1 MNRLARLSVEDIQ
14 AWIGEVHLSDLKGQ
28 TPYYIPVLNQINP
41 EVFALQIHCL
51 KGEIL
56 SWGDETVTFPLM
68 SVIKPFLLLYLLT
81 HLGED
86 AVFRRVGKQASS
98 YPFNSLTQLQEDRGF
113 PRNPMIN
120 SGAIALADLLAGE
133 TPESRCENLLLWLNE
148 MGNCQLFLDRSVLE
162 SVHSYPNAHNQ
173 ALSLELEKN
182 GYISHR
188 YLALETYNRICCLSG
203 KIDDLANLGKL
214 ILASSFAEIILE
226 IMTNSGLYEAS
237 EKFAIEVGF
246 STKSGVSGA
255 LLSIVPQQGAI
266 ACYSP
271 LLNEQGNSILGLNLL
286 TYISRWMELN
296 IR

>member
-1 MNRLARLSVEDIQ
+1 MNRLARLRVEDIK
-14 AWIGEVHLSDLKGQ
+14 AWLGEVHLSDRKGQ
-28 TPYYIPVLNQINP
+28 TPYYIPVLNQVNP
-41 EVFALQIHCL
+41 DVFALQIHCL
-51 KGEIL
+51 EGEIL

-98 YPFNSLTQLQEDRGF
+98 YPFNSLTQLQEDCGF
-113 PRNPMIN
+113 PRNPLIN

-133 TPESRCENLLLWLNE
+133 TAESRCENLLLWLNK

-162 SVHSYPNAHNQ
+162 SVHSFPNVHNQ
-173 ALSLELEKN
+173 ALSLELEKT

-203 KIDDLANLGKL
+203 KIADLANLGKL
-214 ILASSFAEIILE
+214 ILAAPYAKIMLE
-226 IMTNSGLYEAS
+226 IMTNCGLYEAS
-237 EKFAIEVGF
+237 QQFALEVGF
-246 STKSGVSGA
+246 PTKSGVSGA
-255 LLSIVPQQGAI
+255 LLSIVSDEGVI

-271 LLNEQGNSILGLNLL
+271 PLNEQGNSILGLNLL
-286 TYISRWMELN
+286 THISHFIKE
-296 IR
+296 I

>member
-1 MNRLARLSVEDIQ
+1 MHPSIHPSN
-14 AWIGEVHLSDLKGQ
+14 HLFSA
-28 TPYYIPVLNQINP
+28 IPVY
-41 EVFALQIHCL
+41 
-51 KGEIL
+51 
-56 SWGDETVTFPLM
+56 
-68 SVIKPFLLLYLLT
+68 FLLLYLLN

-98 YPFNSLTQLQEDRGF
+98 YPFNSLTQLQEDSGF
-113 PRNPMIN
+113 PRNPLIN
-120 SGAIALADLLAGE
+120 SGAIALADLLGGE

-148 MGNCQLFLDRSVLE
+148 MGNCQLFLDHSVLD

-203 KIDDLANLGKL
+203 KIADLANLGQL
-214 ILASSFAEIILE
+214 ILASSFADIVLE
-226 IMTNSGLYEAS
+226 IMTNCGLYEAS

-246 STKSGVSGA
+246 PTKSGVSGA
-255 LLSIVPQQGAI
+255 LLSIVPKQGAI

>member
-1 MNRLARLSVEDIQ
+1 MNRLARLRVEDIQ
-14 AWIGEVHLSDLKGQ
+14 AWVGEVHLSDRKGQ
-28 TPYYIPVLNQINP
+28 TAYYIPVLNQVNP

-51 KGEIL
+51 EGEIL
-56 SWGDETVTFPLM
+56 SWGDETLTFPLM
-68 SVIKPFLLLYLLT
+68 SVIKPFLLLYLLS

-86 AVFRRVGKQASS
+86 VVFRRVGKQASS
-98 YPFNSLTQLQEDRGF
+98 YPFNSLTQLQEDRCF

-120 SGAIALADLLAGE
+120 SGAIALTDLLAGE

-148 MGNCQLFLDRSVLE
+148 MGNCQLFLDHSVLD

-188 YLALETYNRICCLSG
+188 YLALETYNLSG
-203 KIDDLANLGKL
+203 KIADLANLGKL
-214 ILASSFAEIILE
+214 ILAAPFGEIILE
-226 IMTNSGLYEAS
+226 IMTNCGLYEAS
-237 EKFAIEVGF
+237 QQFALEVGF
-246 STKSGVSGA
+246 PTKSGVSGA
-255 LLSIVPQQGAI
+255 LLSIVPKQGAI

-286 TYISRWMELN
+286 THISHFVK
-296 IR
+296 

>member
-1 MNRLARLSVEDIQ
+1 MNRLARLRVEDIQ
-14 AWIGEVHLSDLKGQ
+14 AWIGEVHLLDRKGQ
-28 TPYYIPVLNQINP
+28 TPYYIPVLNRVNP

-51 KGEIL
+51 EGEIL

-68 SVIKPFLLLYLLT
+68 SVIKPFLLLYLLN

-98 YPFNSLTQLQEDRGF
+98 YPFNSLTQLQEDSGF
-113 PRNPMIN
+113 PRNPLIN
-120 SGAIALADLLAGE
+120 SGAIALADLLGGE
-133 TPESRCENLLLWLNE
+133 TPESRCENLLLWLNK

-162 SVHSYPNAHNQ
+162 SVHSYPNVHNQ

-203 KIDDLANLGKL
+203 KIADLANLGKL
-214 ILASSFAEIILE
+214 ILASSFADIVLE
-226 IMTNSGLYEAS
+226 IMTNCGLYEAS
-237 EKFAIEVGF
+237 QQFAIEVGF
-246 STKSGVSGA
+246 PTKSGVSGA
-255 LLSIVPQQGAI
+255 LLSILSDEGVI

-271 LLNEQGNSILGLNLL
+271 LLNEQGNSVLGLDLL
-286 TYISRWMELN
+286 TKLSNFFKEI
-296 IR
+296 

>member
-1 MNRLARLSVEDIQ
+1 MNRLARLRVEDIQ
-14 AWIGEVHLSDLKGQ
+14 AWVGEVHLSDRKGQ
-28 TPYYIPVLNQINP
+28 TAYYIPVLNQVNP

-51 KGEIL
+51 EGEIL
-56 SWGDETVTFPLM
+56 SWGDETLTFPLM
-68 SVIKPFLLLYLLT
+68 SVIKPFLLLYLLS

-86 AVFRRVGKQASS
+86 VVFRRVGKQASS

-120 SGAIALADLLAGE
+120 SGAIALADLLGGE
-133 TPESRCENLLLWLNE
+133 TPESRCENLLLWLNK

-162 SVHSYPNAHNQ
+162 SVHSSPNVHNQ
-173 ALSLELEKN
+173 SLSLELEKN

-203 KIDDLANLGKL
+203 KIADLANLGKL
-214 ILASSFAEIILE
+214 ILAAPFGKIILE
-226 IMTNSGLYEAS
+226 IMTNCGLYEAS

-246 STKSGVSGA
+246 PTKSGVSGA
-255 LLSIVPQQGAI
+255 LLSILSDEGVI

-271 LLNEQGNSILGLNLL
+271 LLNEQGNSVLGLDLL
-286 TYISRWMELN
+286 TKLSNFFKEI
-296 IR
+296 

>member
-1 MNRLARLSVEDIQ
+1 MNRLARLRVEDIQ
-14 AWIGEVHLSDLKGQ
+14 AWIGEVHLLDRKGQ
-28 TPYYIPVLNQINP
+28 TPYYIPVLNRVNP
-41 EVFALQIHCL
+41 EVFALQIHCFE
-51 KGEIL
+51 GEIL

-68 SVIKPFLLLYLLT
+68 SVIKPFLLLYLLN

-98 YPFNSLTQLQEDRGF
+98 YPFNSLTQLQEDSGF
-113 PRNPMIN
+113 PRNPLIN
-120 SGAIALADLLAGE
+120 SGAIALADLLGGE
-133 TPESRCENLLLWLNE
+133 TPESRCENLLLWLNK

-162 SVHSYPNAHNQ
+162 SVHSYPNVHNQ

-203 KIDDLANLGKL
+203 KIADLTNLGKL
-214 ILASSFAEIILE
+214 ILAAPFGKIILE
-226 IMTNSGLYEAS
+226 IMTNCGLYEAS

-246 STKSGVSGA
+246 PTKSGVSGA
-255 LLSIVPQQGAI
+255 LLSILSDEGVI

-271 LLNEQGNSILGLNLL
+271 LLNEQGNSVLGLDLL
-286 TYISRWMELN
+286 TKLSNFFKEI
-296 IR
+296 

>member
-1 MNRLARLSVEDIQ
+1 MNRLARLRVEDIQ
-14 AWIGEVHLSDLKGQ
+14 AWIGEVHLLDRKGQ
-28 TPYYIPVLNQINP
+28 TPYYIPVLNRVNP

-51 KGEIL
+51 EGEIL

-68 SVIKPFLLLYLLT
+68 SVIKPFLLLYLLN

-98 YPFNSLTQLQEDRGF
+98 YPFNSLTQLQEDSGF
-113 PRNPMIN
+113 PRNPLIN
-120 SGAIALADLLAGE
+120 SGAIALADLLGGE
-133 TPESRCENLLLWLNE
+133 TPESRCENLLLWLNK

-162 SVHSYPNAHNQ
+162 SVHSYPNVHNQ

-203 KIDDLANLGKL
+203 KIADLANLGKL
-214 ILASSFAEIILE
+214 ILAAPFGEIIPE
-226 IMTNSGLYEAS
+226 IMTNCGLYEAS
-237 EKFAIEVGF
+237 QQFAIEVGF
-246 STKSGVSGA
+246 PTKSGVSGA
-255 LLSIVPQQGAI
+255 LLSILSDEGVI

-271 LLNEQGNSILGLNLL
+271 LLNEQGNSVLGLDLL
-286 TYISRWMELN
+286 TKLSNFFKEI
-296 IR
+296 

>member
-1 MNRLARLSVEDIQ
+1 MNRLARLRVEDIQ
-14 AWIGEVHLSDLKGQ
+14 AWVGEVHLSDRKGQ
-28 TPYYIPVLNQINP
+28 TAYYIPVLNQVNP
-41 EVFALQIHCL
+41 DVFALQIHCL
-51 KGEIL
+51 EGEIL
-56 SWGDETVTFPLM
+56 SWGDETLTFPLM
-68 SVIKPFLLLYLLT
+68 SVIKPFLLLYLLS

-86 AVFRRVGKQASS
+86 VVFLRVGKQASS
-98 YPFNSLTQLQEDRGF
+98 YPFNSLTQLQEDCGF

-148 MGNCQLFLDRSVLE
+148 MGNCQLFLDGSVLD

-203 KIDDLANLGKL
+203 KIADLANLGKL
-214 ILASSFAEIILE
+214 ILAAPFGEIILE
-226 IMTNSGLYEAS
+226 IMTNCGLYEAS
-237 EKFAIEVGF
+237 QQFALDVGF
-246 STKSGVSGA
+246 PTKSGVSGA

-286 TYISRWMELN
+286 THISHFVKE
-296 IR
+296 I

>member
-1 MNRLARLSVEDIQ
+1 MNRLARLRVEDIQ
-14 AWIGEVHLSDLKGQ
+14 AWIGEVHLLDRKGQ
-28 TPYYIPVLNQINP
+28 TPYYIPVLNRVNP

-51 KGEIL
+51 EGEIL

-68 SVIKPFLLLYLLT
+68 SVIKPFLLLYLLN

-98 YPFNSLTQLQEDRGF
+98 YPFNSLTQLQEDSGF
-113 PRNPMIN
+113 PRNPLIN
-120 SGAIALADLLAGE
+120 SGAIALADLLGGE
-133 TPESRCENLLLWLNE
+133 TPESRCENLLLWLNK

-162 SVHSYPNAHNQ
+162 SVHSYPNVHNQ

-203 KIDDLANLGKL
+203 KIADLANLGKL

-226 IMTNSGLYEAS
+226 IMTNCGLYEAS
-237 EKFAIEVGF
+237 QQFAIEVGF
-246 STKSGVSGA
+246 PTKSGVSGA
-255 LLSIVPQQGAI
+255 LLSILSDEGVI

>member
-1 MNRLARLSVEDIQ
+1 VEDIQ
-14 AWIGEVHLSDLKGQ
+14 AWIQEVHLSDSKGQ
-28 TPYYIPVLNQINP
+28 TPYYIPVLKQVHP

-51 KGEIL
+51 GGEIL

-86 AVFRRVGKQASS
+86 VVFQRVGKQASS

-148 MGNCQLFLDRSVLE
+148 MGNCQFFLDRSVLD
-162 SVHSYPNAHNQ
+162 SVHSYPNTHNQ

-182 GYISHR
+182 SYINHR
-188 YLALETYNRICCLSG
+188 YLALETYNQICCLSG
-203 KIDDLANLGKL
+203 KIADVANLGKL
-214 ILASSFAEIILE
+214 ILAAPFREIILE
-226 IMTNSGLYEAS
+226 IMTDCGLYEAS
-237 EKFAIEVGF
+237 QQFALEVGF
-246 STKSGVSGA
+246 PTKSGVSGA
-255 LLSIVPQQGAI
+255 LLSIVSDEGVI

-286 TYISRWMELN
+286 THISHFVKEN
-296 IR
+296 

>member
-1 MNRLARLSVEDIQ
+1 MNRLARLRVEDIQ
-14 AWIGEVHLSDLKGQ
+14 AWIGEVHLLDRKGQ
-28 TPYYIPVLNQINP
+28 TPYYIPVLNRVNP
-41 EVFALQIHCL
+41 EVFALQIHCFE
-51 KGEIL
+51 GEIL

-68 SVIKPFLLLYLLT
+68 SVIKPFLLLYLLN

-98 YPFNSLTQLQEDRGF
+98 YPFNSLTQLQEDSGF
-113 PRNPMIN
+113 PRNPLIN
-120 SGAIALADLLAGE
+120 SGAIALADLLGGE
-133 TPESRCENLLLWLNE
+133 TPESRCENLLLWLNK

-162 SVHSYPNAHNQ
+162 SVHSYPNVHNQ

-203 KIDDLANLGKL
+203 KIADLANLGKL
-214 ILASSFAEIILE
+214 ILAAPFGEIILE
-226 IMTNSGLYEAS
+226 IMTNCGLYEAS

-246 STKSGVSGA
+246 PTKSGVSGA
-255 LLSIVPQQGAI
+255 LLSILSDEGVI

-271 LLNEQGNSILGLNLL
+271 LLNEQGNSVLGLDLL
-286 TYISRWMELN
+286 TKLSNFFKEI
-296 IR
+296 

>member
-1 MNRLARLSVEDIQ
+1 MNRLARLRVEDIQ
-14 AWIGEVHLSDLKGQ
+14 AWIQEVHLSDSKGQ
-28 TPYYIPVLNQINP
+28 TPYYIPVLNQVHP

-51 KGEIL
+51 EGEIL

-98 YPFNSLTQLQEDRGF
+98 YPFNSLNQLQEDRGF

-120 SGAIALADLLAGE
+120 SGTIVLADLLAGE
-133 TPESRCENLLLWLNE
+133 TPESRCENLLLWLNK

-162 SVHSYPNAHNQ
+162 SVHSFPNVHNQ

-203 KIDDLANLGKL
+203 KIADLANLGKL
-214 ILASSFAEIILE
+214 ILAAPYAKIILE
-226 IMTNSGLYEAS
+226 IMTNCGLYEAS
-237 EKFAIEVGF
+237 QQFALEVGF
-246 STKSGVSGA
+246 PTKSGVSGA
-255 LLSIVPQQGAI
+255 LLSIVSDEGVI

-286 TYISRWMELN
+286 THISHFVKEN
-296 IR
+296 

>member
-1 MNRLARLSVEDIQ
+1 MNRLARLRVEDIQ
-14 AWIGEVHLSDLKGQ
+14 AWIGEVHLSDRKGQ
-28 TPYYIPVLNQINP
+28 TPYYIPVLNQVHP

-98 YPFNSLTQLQEDRGF
+98 YPFNSLTQLQEDRCF

-120 SGAIALADLLAGE
+120 SGAIALTDLLAGE

-162 SVHSYPNAHNQ
+162 SVHSYPNVHNQ

-188 YLALETYNRICCLSG
+188 YLALETYNQICCLSG
-203 KIDDLANLGKL
+203 KIADLANLGKL

-226 IMTNSGLYEAS
+226 IMTNCGLYEAS

-246 STKSGVSGA
+246 PTKSGVSGA

-286 TYISRWMELN
+286 TYISHFVK
-296 IR
+296 

>member
-1 MNRLARLSVEDIQ
+1 MNRLARLRVEDIQ
-14 AWIGEVHLSDLKGQ
+14 AWIGEVHLLDRKGQ
-28 TPYYIPVLNQINP
+28 TPYYIPVLNRVNP

-51 KGEIL
+51 EGEIL

-68 SVIKPFLLLYLLT
+68 SVIKPFLLLYLLN

-98 YPFNSLTQLQEDRGF
+98 YPFNSLTQLQEDSGF
-113 PRNPMIN
+113 PRNPLIN
-120 SGAIALADLLAGE
+120 SGAIALADLLGGK
-133 TPESRCENLLLWLNE
+133 TPESRCENLLLWLNK

-162 SVHSYPNAHNQ
+162 SVHSYPNVHNQ

-203 KIDDLANLGKL
+203 KIADLANLGKL
-214 ILASSFAEIILE
+214 ILAAPFGEIILE
-226 IMTNSGLYEAS
+226 IMTNCGLYEAS

-246 STKSGVSGA
+246 PTKSGVSGA
-255 LLSIVPQQGAI
+255 LLSILSDEGVI

-271 LLNEQGNSILGLNLL
+271 LLNEQGNSVLGLDLL
-286 TYISRWMELN
+286 TKLSNFFKEI
-296 IR
+296 

>member
-1 MNRLARLSVEDIQ
+1 
-14 AWIGEVHLSDLKGQ
+14 
-28 TPYYIPVLNQINP
+28 
-41 EVFALQIHCL
+41 
-51 KGEIL
+51 L

-86 AVFRRVGKQASS
+86 AVFRRVGKEASS

-148 MGNCQLFLDRSVLE
+148 MGNCQLFLDRSVLA
-162 SVHSYPNAHNQ
+162 SVHSYPNTHNQ

-182 GYISHR
+182 SYINHR

-203 KIDDLANLGKL
+203 KIADLANLGKL
-214 ILASSFAEIILE
+214 ILAAPFGEIILE
-226 IMTNSGLYEAS
+226 IMTNCGLYEAS
-237 EKFAIEVGF
+237 QQFALEVGF
-246 STKSGVSGA
+246 PTKSGVSGA
-255 LLSIVPQQGAI
+255 LLSIVPEQGAI

-286 TYISRWMELN
+286 THISHFVK
-296 IR
+296 

>member
-1 MNRLARLSVEDIQ
+1 MNRLARLRVEDIQ
-14 AWIGEVHLSDLKGQ
+14 AWVGEVHLSDLKGQ
-28 TPYYIPVLNQINP
+28 TPYYIPVLNQVNP

-51 KGEIL
+51 EGEIL
-56 SWGDETVTFPLM
+56 SWGDENVTFPLM

-86 AVFRRVGKQASS
+86 AVFRRVGKEASS

-120 SGAIALADLLAGE
+120 SGAIALTDLLAGE

-148 MGNCQLFLDRSVLE
+148 MGNCQLFLDHSVLE
-162 SVHSYPNAHNQ
+162 SVHSYPKAHNQ

-203 KIDDLANLGKL
+203 KIADLANLGKL
-214 ILASSFAEIILE
+214 ILAAPFGEIILE
-226 IMTNSGLYEAS
+226 IMTNCGLYEAS
-237 EKFAIEVGF
+237 QQFALEVGF
-246 STKSGVSGA
+246 PTKSGVSGA
-255 LLSIVPQQGAI
+255 LLSIVPEQGVI

-286 TYISRWMELN
+286 THISHFVK
-296 IR
+296 

>member
-1 MNRLARLSVEDIQ
+1 MKRLARLRVEDIK
-14 AWIGEVHLSDLKGQ
+14 AWIQEVHLSDRNGQ
-28 TPYYIPVLNQINP
+28 TPYYIPVLNRVHP
-41 EVFALQIHCL
+41 EIFALQIHSL
-51 KGEIL
+51 EGEIL

-113 PRNPMIN
+113 PRNPLIN
-120 SGAIALADLLAGE
+120 SGAIALADLLGGE
-133 TPESRCENLLLWLNE
+133 TPESRCENLLLWLNK
-148 MGNCQLFLDRSVLE
+148 MGNCQLFLDGSVLE
-162 SVHSYPNAHNQ
+162 SVHSYPNEHNQ

-203 KIDDLANLGKL
+203 KIADLANLGKL
-214 ILASSFAEIILE
+214 ILAAPYAKIILE
-226 IMTNSGLYEAS
+226 IMTNCGLYEAS
-237 EKFAIEVGF
+237 QQFALEVGF
-246 STKSGVSGA
+246 PTKSGVSGA
-255 LLSIVPQQGAI
+255 LLSIVSDEGVI

-271 LLNEQGNSILGLNLL
+271 PLNEQGNSILGLNLL
-286 TYISRWMELN
+286 THISHFLKE
-296 IR
+296 I

>member
-1 MNRLARLSVEDIQ
+1 MNRLARLRVEDIQ
-14 AWIGEVHLSDLKGQ
+14 AWVGEVHLSDLKGQ
-28 TPYYIPVLNQINP
+28 TPYYIPVLNQVNT

-51 KGEIL
+51 EGEIL

-98 YPFNSLTQLQEDRGF
+98 YPFNSLNQLQEDRGF

-133 TPESRCENLLLWLNE
+133 TPESRCENFLLWLNK
-148 MGNCQLFLDRSVLE
+148 MGNCQLFLDHSVLD
-162 SVHSYPNAHNQ
+162 SVHSCPNEHNQ
-173 ALSLELEKN
+173 ALSLELEKK

-188 YLALETYNRICCLSG
+188 YLALETYNQICCLSG
-203 KIDDLANLGKL
+203 KIADLANLGKL
-214 ILASSFAEIILE
+214 ILDAPFREIILE
-226 IMTNSGLYEAS
+226 IMTNCGLYEAS
-237 EKFAIEVGF
+237 QQFALEVGF
-246 STKSGVSGA
+246 PTKSGVSGA
-255 LLSIVPQQGAI
+255 LLSIVSDEGVI

-286 TYISRWMELN
+286 THISHFVKEK
-296 IR
+296 

>member
-1 MNRLARLSVEDIQ
+1 MNRLARLRVEDIQ
-14 AWIGEVHLSDLKGQ
+14 AWVGEVHLSDLKGQ
-28 TPYYIPVLNQINP
+28 TPYYIPVLNQVNT

-51 KGEIL
+51 EGEIL

-81 HLGED
+81 HLGEN
-86 AVFRRVGKQASS
+86 AVFRRVGKEASS
-98 YPFNSLTQLQEDRGF
+98 YPFNSLTQLQEDCGF

-133 TPESRCENLLLWLNE
+133 TPESRCENLLLWLNK

-162 SVHSYPNAHNQ
+162 SVHSYPKAHNQ

-203 KIDDLANLGKL
+203 KIADLANLGKL
-214 ILASSFAEIILE
+214 ILAAPFGEIILE
-226 IMTNSGLYEAS
+226 IMTNCGLYEAS
-237 EKFAIEVGF
+237 QQFALEVGF
-246 STKSGVSGA
+246 PTKSGVSGA
-255 LLSIVPQQGAI
+255 LLSIVPEQGVI

-286 TYISRWMELN
+286 THISHFVK
-296 IR
+296 

>member
-1 MNRLARLSVEDIQ
+1 MKRLARLRVEDIK
-14 AWIGEVHLSDLKGQ
+14 AWIQEVHLSDRNGQ
-28 TPYYIPVLNQINP
+28 TPYYIPVLNRVHP
-41 EVFALQIHCL
+41 EIFALQIHSL
-51 KGEIL
+51 EGEIL

-113 PRNPMIN
+113 PRNPLIN
-120 SGAIALADLLAGE
+120 SGAIALADLLGGE
-133 TPESRCENLLLWLNE
+133 TPESRCENLLLWLNK
-148 MGNCQLFLDRSVLE
+148 MGNCQLFLDGSVLE
-162 SVHSYPNAHNQ
+162 SVHSYPNEHNQ

-203 KIDDLANLGKL
+203 KIADIANLGKL
-214 ILASSFAEIILE
+214 ILAAPYAKIILE
-226 IMTNSGLYEAS
+226 IMTNCGLYEAS
-237 EKFAIEVGF
+237 QQFALEVGF
-246 STKSGVSGA
+246 PTKSGVSGA
-255 LLSIVPQQGAI
+255 LLSIVSDEGVI

-271 LLNEQGNSILGLNLL
+271 PLNEQGNSILGLNLL
-286 TYISRWMELN
+286 THISHFVKE
-296 IR
+296 I

>member
-1 MNRLARLSVEDIQ
+1 MNRLARLRVEDIQ
-14 AWIGEVHLSDLKGQ
+14 AWIGEVHLLDRKGQ
-28 TPYYIPVLNQINP
+28 TPYYIPVLNRVNP

-51 KGEIL
+51 EGEIL

-68 SVIKPFLLLYLLT
+68 SVIKPFLLLYLLN

-98 YPFNSLTQLQEDRGF
+98 YPFNSLTQLQEDSGF
-113 PRNPMIN
+113 PRNPLIN
-120 SGAIALADLLAGE
+120 SGAIALADLLGGE
-133 TPESRCENLLLWLNE
+133 TPESRCENLLLWLNK

-162 SVHSYPNAHNQ
+162 SVHSYPNVHNQ

-203 KIDDLANLGKL
+203 KIADLTNLGKL
-214 ILASSFAEIILE
+214 ILAAPFGEIILE
-226 IMTNSGLYEAS
+226 IMTNCGLYEAS
-237 EKFAIEVGF
+237 QQFAIEVGF
-246 STKSGVSGA
+246 PTKSGVSGA
-255 LLSIVPQQGAI
+255 LLSILSDEGVI

-271 LLNEQGNSILGLNLL
+271 LLNEQGNSVLGLDLL
-286 TYISRWMELN
+286 TKLSNFFKEI
-296 IR
+296 

>member
-1 MNRLARLSVEDIQ
+1 MNRLARLRVEDIQ
-14 AWIGEVHLSDLKGQ
+14 AWIGEVHLLDRKGQ
-28 TPYYIPVLNQINP
+28 TPYYIPVLNRVNP

-51 KGEIL
+51 EGEIL

-68 SVIKPFLLLYLLT
+68 SVIKPFLLLYLLN

-98 YPFNSLTQLQEDRGF
+98 YPFNSLTQLQEDSGF
-113 PRNPMIN
+113 PRNPLIN
-120 SGAIALADLLAGE
+120 SGAIALADLLGGE
-133 TPESRCENLLLWLNE
+133 TPESRCENLLLWLNK

-162 SVHSYPNAHNQ
+162 SVHSYPNVHNQ

-203 KIDDLANLGKL
+203 KIADLANLGKL
-214 ILASSFAEIILE
+214 ILAAPFGEIILE
-226 IMTNSGLYEAS
+226 IMTNCGLYEAS
-237 EKFAIEVGF
+237 QQFAIEVGF
-246 STKSGVSGA
+246 PTKSGVSGA
-255 LLSIVPQQGAI
+255 LLSILSDEGVI

-271 LLNEQGNSILGLNLL
+271 LLNEQGNSVLGLDLL
-286 TYISRWMELN
+286 TKLSNFFKEI
-296 IR
+296 

>member
-1 MNRLARLSVEDIQ
+1 MNRLTRLRVEDIQ
-14 AWIGEVHLSDLKGQ
+14 AWIGEVHLLDRKGQ
-28 TPYYIPVLNQINP
+28 TPYYIPVLNRVNP

-51 KGEIL
+51 EGEIL

-68 SVIKPFLLLYLLT
+68 SVIKPFLLLYLLN

-98 YPFNSLTQLQEDRGF
+98 YPFNSLTQLQEDSGF
-113 PRNPMIN
+113 PRNPLIN
-120 SGAIALADLLAGE
+120 SGAIALADLLGGE
-133 TPESRCENLLLWLNE
+133 TPESRCENLLLWLNK

-162 SVHSYPNAHNQ
+162 SVHSYPNVHNQ

-203 KIDDLANLGKL
+203 KIADLTNLGKL
-214 ILASSFAEIILE
+214 ILAAPFGEIILE
-226 IMTNSGLYEAS
+226 IMTNCGLYEAS
-237 EKFAIEVGF
+237 QQFAIEVGF
-246 STKSGVSGA
+246 PTKSGVSGA
-255 LLSIVPQQGAI
+255 LLSILSEEGVI

-271 LLNEQGNSILGLNLL
+271 LLNEQGNSVLGLDLL
-286 TYISRWMELN
+286 TKLSNFFKEI
-296 IR
+296 

>member
-1 MNRLARLSVEDIQ
+1 MNRLARLRVEDIQ
-14 AWIGEVHLSDLKGQ
+14 AWIGEVHLLDRKGQ
-28 TPYYIPVLNQINP
+28 TPYYIPVLNRVNP

-51 KGEIL
+51 EGEIL

-68 SVIKPFLLLYLLT
+68 SVIKPFLLLYLLN

-98 YPFNSLTQLQEDRGF
+98 YPFNSLTQLQEDSGF
-113 PRNPMIN
+113 PRNPLIN
-120 SGAIALADLLAGE
+120 SGAIALADLLGGE
-133 TPESRCENLLLWLNE
+133 TPESRCENLLLWLNK

-162 SVHSYPNAHNQ
+162 SVHSYPNVHNQ

-203 KIDDLANLGKL
+203 KIADLANLGKL
-214 ILASSFAEIILE
+214 ILAAPFSEIILE
-226 IMTNSGLYEAS
+226 IMTNCGLYEAS

-246 STKSGVSGA
+246 PTKSGVSGA
-255 LLSIVPQQGAI
+255 LLSILSDEGVI

-271 LLNEQGNSILGLNLL
+271 LLNEQGNSVLGLDLL
-286 TYISRWMELN
+286 TKLSNFFKEI
-296 IR
+296 

>member
-1 MNRLARLSVEDIQ
+1 MNRLARLRVEDIQ
-14 AWIGEVHLSDLKGQ
+14 AWVGEVHLSDLKGQ
-28 TPYYIPVLNQINP
+28 TPYYIPVLNQVNT

-51 KGEIL
+51 EGEIL

-86 AVFRRVGKQASS
+86 AVFRRVGKEASS

-148 MGNCQLFLDRSVLE
+148 MGNCQLFLDHSVLE
-162 SVHSYPNAHNQ
+162 SVHSYPKAHNQ

-203 KIDDLANLGKL
+203 KIADLANLGKL
-214 ILASSFAEIILE
+214 ILAAPFGEIILE
-226 IMTNSGLYEAS
+226 IMTNCGLYEAS
-237 EKFAIEVGF
+237 QQFAIEVGF
-246 STKSGVSGA
+246 PTKSGVSGA
-255 LLSIVPQQGAI
+255 LLSILSEEGVI

-271 LLNEQGNSILGLNLL
+271 LLNEQCNSVLGLDLL
-286 TYISRWMELN
+286 TKLSNFFKEI
-296 IR
+296 

>member
-1 MNRLARLSVEDIQ
+1 
-14 AWIGEVHLSDLKGQ
+14 
-28 TPYYIPVLNQINP
+28 
-41 EVFALQIHCL
+41 
-51 KGEIL
+51 
-56 SWGDETVTFPLM
+56 M

-98 YPFNSLTQLQEDRGF
+98 YPFNSLNQLQEDRGF

-133 TPESRCENLLLWLNE
+133 TPESRCENLLLWLNK

-162 SVHSYPNAHNQ
+162 SVHSFPNVHNQ

-203 KIDDLANLGKL
+203 KIADLANLGKL
-214 ILASSFAEIILE
+214 ILAAPFGEIILE
-226 IMTNSGLYEAS
+226 IMTNCGLYEAS
-237 EKFAIEVGF
+237 QQFALEVGF
-246 STKSGVSGA
+246 PTKSGVSGA
-255 LLSIVPQQGAI
+255 LLSIVPEQGVI

-286 TYISRWMELN
+286 THISHFVK
-296 IR
+296 

>member
-1 MNRLARLSVEDIQ
+1 
-14 AWIGEVHLSDLKGQ
+14 
-28 TPYYIPVLNQINP
+28 
-41 EVFALQIHCL
+41 
-51 KGEIL
+51 
-56 SWGDETVTFPLM
+56 M

-98 YPFNSLTQLQEDRGF
+98 YPFNSLNQLQEDRGF

-120 SGAIALADLLAGE
+120 SGTIVLADLLAGE
-133 TPESRCENLLLWLNE
+133 TPESRCENLLLWLNK

-162 SVHSYPNAHNQ
+162 SVHSFPNVHNQ

-203 KIDDLANLGKL
+203 KIADLANLGKL
-214 ILASSFAEIILE
+214 ILAAPYAKIILE
-226 IMTNSGLYEAS
+226 IMTNCGLYEAS
-237 EKFAIEVGF
+237 QQFALEVGF
-246 STKSGVSGA
+246 PTKSGVSGA
-255 LLSIVPQQGAI
+255 LLSIVSDEGVI

-286 TYISRWMELN
+286 THISHFVKEN
-296 IR
+296 

>member
-1 MNRLARLSVEDIQ
+1 MNRLTRLRVEDIQ
-14 AWIGEVHLSDLKGQ
+14 AWIGEVHLLDRKGQ
-28 TPYYIPVLNQINP
+28 TPYYIPVLNRVNP

-51 KGEIL
+51 EGEIL

-68 SVIKPFLLLYLLT
+68 SVIKPFLLLYLLN

-98 YPFNSLTQLQEDRGF
+98 YPFNSLTQLQEDSGF
-113 PRNPMIN
+113 PRNPLIN
-120 SGAIALADLLAGE
+120 SGAIALADLLGGE
-133 TPESRCENLLLWLNE
+133 TPESRCENLLLWLNK

-162 SVHSYPNAHNQ
+162 SVHSYPNVHNQ

-203 KIDDLANLGKL
+203 KIADLANLGKL
-214 ILASSFAEIILE
+214 ILDAPFGEIILE
-226 IMTNSGLYEAS
+226 IMTNCGLYEAS
-237 EKFAIEVGF
+237 QQFAIEVGF
-246 STKSGVSGA
+246 PTKSGVSGA
-255 LLSIVPQQGAI
+255 LLSILSDEGVI

-271 LLNEQGNSILGLNLL
+271 LLNEQGNSVLGLDLL
-286 TYISRWMELN
+286 TKLSNFFKEI
-296 IR
+296 

>member
-1 MNRLARLSVEDIQ
+1 
-14 AWIGEVHLSDLKGQ
+14 
-28 TPYYIPVLNQINP
+28 
-41 EVFALQIHCL
+41 
-51 KGEIL
+51 L

-86 AVFRRVGKQASS
+86 VVFQRVGKQASS

-148 MGNCQLFLDRSVLE
+148 MGNCQFFLDRSVLD
-162 SVHSYPNAHNQ
+162 SVHSYPNTHNQ

-182 GYISHR
+182 SYINHR
-188 YLALETYNRICCLSG
+188 YLALETYNQICCLSG
-203 KIDDLANLGKL
+203 KIADVANLGKL
-214 ILASSFAEIILE
+214 ILAAPFREIILE
-226 IMTNSGLYEAS
+226 IMTDCGLYEAS
-237 EKFAIEVGF
+237 QQFALEVGF
-246 STKSGVSGA
+246 PTKSGVSGA
-255 LLSIVPQQGAI
+255 LLSIVSDEGVI

-271 LLNEQGNSILGLNLL
+271 PLNEQGNSILGLNLL
-286 TYISRWMELN
+286 THISHFVK
-296 IR
+296 

>member
-1 MNRLARLSVEDIQ
+1 MNRLTRLRVEDIQ
-14 AWIGEVHLSDLKGQ
+14 AWIGEVHLLDRKGQ
-28 TPYYIPVLNQINP
+28 TPYYIPVLNRVNP

-51 KGEIL
+51 EGEIL

-68 SVIKPFLLLYLLT
+68 SVIKPFLLLYLLN

-98 YPFNSLTQLQEDRGF
+98 YPFNSLTQLQEDSGF
-113 PRNPMIN
+113 PRNPLIN
-120 SGAIALADLLAGE
+120 SGAIALADLLGGE
-133 TPESRCENLLLWLNE
+133 TPESRCENLLLWLNK

-162 SVHSYPNAHNQ
+162 SVHSYPNVHNQ

-203 KIDDLANLGKL
+203 KIADLTNLGKL
-214 ILASSFAEIILE
+214 ILAAPFGKIILE
-226 IMTNSGLYEAS
+226 IMTNCGLYEAS

-246 STKSGVSGA
+246 PTKSGVSGA
-255 LLSIVPQQGAI
+255 LLSILSDEGVI

-271 LLNEQGNSILGLNLL
+271 LLNEQGNSVFGLDLL
-286 TYISRWMELN
+286 TKLSNFFKEI
-296 IR
+296 